1 MLFNFHPLFHFP
13 PIFFCKLLVLS
24 LSSCLSVFYPFFGAM
39 LLPVTQSSRLL
50 TLSPYCLIS
59 FFSWQYLKISPQTNM
74 VCRAAEVEH
83 RSAPRKWP
91 PALVPSV
98 CLVRCSPHVTAVS
111 ELPFL
116 LCTKCSLAQVP
127 AGLSRNLQKTTSA
140 VLKLWS
146 HHRGQNFWS
155 LKFRSDQCYNLTS
168 RALMIPSV
176 FILDLM
182 FTEVFSSLN
191 NSMILWFLKPTVAIT
206 SFTPTL
212 QLCSCCPLLACCK
225 GCELQ
230 SPCEKF
236 TKLKTYKWS
245 IFVA

>member
-1 MLFNFHPLFHFP
+1 
-13 PIFFCKLLVLS
+13 
-24 LSSCLSVFYPFFGAM
+24 M

-83 RSAPRKWP
+83 HSPPRKWP

-111 ELPFL
+111 ELPLL

-127 AGLSRNLQKTTSA
+127 AGLAGTCRKPQEQSWSFEVTTEA
-140 VLKLWS
+140 
-146 HHRGQNFWS
+146 RTG

-168 RALMIPSV
+168 RALIIPSF

-191 NSMILWFLKPTVAIT
+191 NSMILWFLKPAVAIT

-212 QLCSCCPLLACCK
+212 QLCSCCPLLAYCK

-230 SPCEKF
+230 SPWEKF